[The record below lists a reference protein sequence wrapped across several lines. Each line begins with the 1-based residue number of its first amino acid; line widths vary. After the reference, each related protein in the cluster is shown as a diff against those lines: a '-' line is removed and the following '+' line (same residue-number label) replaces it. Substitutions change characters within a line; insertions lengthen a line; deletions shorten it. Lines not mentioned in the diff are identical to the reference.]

1 MGHHLKLMKFD
12 EVKLN
17 NYLINTG
24 QFALNYIDRVVAE
37 DISSE
42 IIKLVKLIK
51 IKS

>member
-37 DISSE
+37 DISSRNN
-42 IIKLVKLIK
+42 K
-51 IKS
+51 ISETNKNKS